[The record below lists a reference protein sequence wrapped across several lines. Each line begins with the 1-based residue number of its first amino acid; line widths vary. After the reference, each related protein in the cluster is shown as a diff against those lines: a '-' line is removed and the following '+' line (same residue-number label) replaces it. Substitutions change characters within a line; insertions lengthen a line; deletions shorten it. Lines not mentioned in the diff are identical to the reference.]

1 AKLVVQPDWDAPRFV
16 IQRGAAIDFDPNQ
29 GTVSR
34 GVGLSPWTNQAID
47 GDYIKAEAQA
57 GRMGQMLYAV
67 AVKRTGGFDFRAPT
81 EEDRE
86 AVRRAEAELERRLPE
101 WETAGLVPNEPYPE
115 QSNDPRPRIYG
126 MPTWADFF
134 SPRQLLA
141 MLTSLQVLSDMQ
153 QEMSSEMNQTRV
165 YAISTFLGLAL
176 DKAADWN
183 AILCTWHPGRHV
195 IGHVFQRHDFAFIW
209 SHTEMDAA
217 RNLLPWTVG
226 QVAKACSE
234 LATLAAPAQYSLWQ
248 EEDEMTG
255 PLSRLCITQGSA
267 TELNHIPSHSIHN
280 ITFDPPYYDNV
291 MYAELSDFFYVWLK

>member
-81 EEDRE
+81 AEDLD
-86 AVRRAEAELERRLPE
+86 AVSRAEAELERRLPQ
-101 WETAGLVPNEPYPE
+101 WEAAGLVPNEPYPE

-126 MPTWADFF
+126 MPTWASFF

-141 MLTSLQVLSDMQ
+141 MLTYVEVMHRLTDAVRDEVEAPRS
-153 QEMSSEMNQTRV
+153 
-165 YAISTFLGLAL
+165 YAIETFLAMIL
-176 DKAADWN
+176 DKCPN
-183 AILCTWHPGRHV
+183 Y
-195 IGHVFQRHDFAFIW
+195 
-209 SHTEMDAA
+209 S
-217 RNLLPWTVG
+217 
-226 QVAKACSE
+226 SY
-234 LATLAAPAQYSLWQ
+234 LAS
-248 EEDEMTG
+248 
-255 PLSRLCITQGSA
+255 
-267 TELNHIPSHSIHN
+267 
-280 ITFDPPYYDNV
+280 
-291 MYAELSDFFYVWLK
+291 